1 MSRSKREPRIVAE
14 LGRPETGE
22 ETAERLATGSRNYR
36 SRKTLNNLVL
46 SLLATLG
53 LVLVIVLLVP
63 RNDNPILLDVDYQE
77 TAAQLQTAVD
87 EPLLSPVLPD
97 TWRANAAE
105 YRSGGSDG
113 VSAWYIGLLTPE
125 NQFIG
130 LTQGFDANP
139 TWLSQQVGDT
149 PVSQTLMIGGVQWD
163 VYVNPETRDQGNFEY
178 ALVTESADSTYL
190 LLGTAEPAEF
200 AELARI
206 AAPTIL
212 ENEAS

>member
-1 MSRSKREPRIVAE
+1 MSRAKREPRIVAE
-14 LGRPETGE
+14 LGRPETRE

-63 RNDNPILLDVDYQE
+63 RNDNPILLDVDYQA
-77 TAAQLQTAVD
+77 TAAKLQTAID

-97 TWRANAAE
+97 EWRANAAE
-105 YRSGGSDG
+105 YRSDGSDG
-113 VSAWYIGLLTPE
+113 VSAWYIGLLTPDD
-125 NQFIG
+125 QFIG

-149 PVSQTLMIGGVQWD
+149 PVSQTLMIEGVQWD
-163 VYVNPETRDQGNFEY
+163 VYENPATSDQGNFEY
-178 ALVTESADSTYL
+178 ALVTEAGDSTYL
-190 LLGTAEPAEF
+190 LLGTADPAEF
-200 AELARI
+200 AALAQLS
-206 AAPTIL
+206 APTIL
-212 ENEAS
+212 ANDDS

>member
-1 MSRSKREPRIVAE
+1 MSRAKREPRVVAE
-14 LGRPETGE
+14 LGRPETRE

-63 RNDNPILLDVDYQE
+63 RNDNPIQRDIDYQA
-77 TAAQLQTAVD
+77 TAAQLQTAID
-87 EPLLSPVLPD
+87 EPLLSPDLPD
-97 TWRANAAE
+97 EWRANAAE
-105 YRSGGSDG
+105 YRSEGSDG

-149 PVSQTLMIGGVQWD
+149 PVSQTLMIEGVKWD
-163 VYVNPETRDQGNFEY
+163 VYVNPATTDQGNFEY
-178 ALVTESADSTYL
+178 ALVTEAGDSTYL

-206 AAPTIL
+206 SAPTIL
-212 ENEAS
+212 ANDAS